1 MLIVT
6 LFKFLYR
13 AFGCGAL

>member
-1 MLIVT
+1 MLIVI